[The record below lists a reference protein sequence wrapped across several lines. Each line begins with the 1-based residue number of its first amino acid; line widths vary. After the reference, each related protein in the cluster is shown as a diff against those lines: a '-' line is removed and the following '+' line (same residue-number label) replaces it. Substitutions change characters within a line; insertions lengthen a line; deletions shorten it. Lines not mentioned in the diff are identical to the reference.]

1 MLTLPED
8 IFALL
13 VPFAP
18 LFSRRVWRYVPIL
31 VVGAILAPG
40 RRMVSSVLRVVGLA
54 HVRRFQN
61 YHRVLSR
68 AVWSSLHASRTLLA
82 LMVSRPMPN

>member
-18 LFSRRVWRYVPIL
+18 LFSRRVWRYVPSL
-31 VVGAILAPG
+31 VVGAISAPG
-40 RRMVSSVLRVVGLA
+40 RRMVSTVLRAVGLGQ
-54 HVRRFQN
+54 VRQCQR
-61 YHRVLSR
+61 
-68 AVWSSLHASRTLLA
+68 
-82 LMVSRPMPN
+82 